1 MGHPKAWY
9 KYHGRN
15 MEEMPW
21 KKQIWEQ
28 IEMVLLN
35 TAQIWNNWKAGQ

>member
-1 MGHPKAWY
+1 MWAILK
-9 KYHGRN
+9 HGIN
-15 MEEMPW
+15 TTG

-35 TAQIWNNWKAGQ
+35 IAQIWNNWKAGQ